1 MSISYQQWQQHI
13 DAWQQTKLTQAQ
25 YCRSHQ
31 IDHNNGQD
39 EPGVA
44 VEYQPSHPKDLN
56 RFARN
61 INFFVNSCFGGA

>member
-31 IDHNNGQD
+31 IDQSQFSYWKRKGLEASNTNT
-39 EPGVA
+39 
-44 VEYQPSHPKDLN
+44 SLLN
-56 RFARN
+56 SLSLKWKCSIPPQAFQ
-61 INFFVNSCFGGA
+61 

>member
-1 MSISYQQWQQHI
+1 MGRLH
-13 DAWQQTKLTQAQ
+13 
-25 YCRSHQ
+25 
-31 IDHNNGQD
+31 HNNGQD

-61 INFFVNSCFGGA
+61 INFFVNRCFGGA